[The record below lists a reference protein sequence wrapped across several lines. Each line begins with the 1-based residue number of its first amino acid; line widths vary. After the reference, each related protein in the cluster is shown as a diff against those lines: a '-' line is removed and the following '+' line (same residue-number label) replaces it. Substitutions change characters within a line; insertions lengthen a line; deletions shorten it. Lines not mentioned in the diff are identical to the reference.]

1 MFVRTLFYIETNLK
15 QKTKGQ
21 GPLTSLTAL
30 APLRKQRV
38 KKRWRNKHCGPDMTF
53 ASYLQLNPKDKKTKN
68 MAWYWGFFLFRSLFY
83 QGNNAGLHIRRPALI
98 GSALNTSVDERRAAC
113 TSVWLIRVGQNRV
126 RFFFFFLASLFFLNN
141 GFTSKTQ
148 LEQMHHMA
156 TMLEAS
162 WG

>member
-1 MFVRTLFYIETNLK
+1 MFVRTLFYIERNLK

-21 GPLTSLTAL
+21 EPLTSLTAL
-30 APLRKQRV
+30 ALLRKQYV
-38 KKRWRNKHCGPDMTF
+38 KEMEKQTLWSWHDICLISPTE
-53 ASYLQLNPKDKKTKN
+53 PKGQKDRK
-68 MAWYWGFFLFRSLFY
+68 YGVILGFFLFRSLFY

-113 TSVWLIRVGQNRV
+113 TSVWLIRVGHNRV
-126 RFFFFFLASLFFLNN
+126 PFFFFLASLFFLNN